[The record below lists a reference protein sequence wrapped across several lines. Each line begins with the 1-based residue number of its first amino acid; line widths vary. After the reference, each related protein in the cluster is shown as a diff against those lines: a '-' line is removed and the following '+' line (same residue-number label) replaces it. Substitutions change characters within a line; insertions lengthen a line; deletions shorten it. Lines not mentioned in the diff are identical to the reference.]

1 MVKNVRPQ
9 LGKDKILNAA
19 LRLFAQKGY
28 HKTSINDIARS
39 ADVAKGL
46 LYNYYKSKDA
56 LLLEIISDASLKM
69 MDMADGMFKQK
80 TYAANLEY
88 FINSFFNNLTK
99 NKQYFTFQIGLM
111 FQPDLKVLVAP
122 LLQQRA
128 DNLLSATK
136 TMFES
141 SSVKSPELTARRFT
155 SEVDGITLHY
165 LSVYENYPILA
176 VKEELYKNYKD
187 L

>member
-1 MVKNVRPQ
+1 MRPQ
-9 LGKDKILNAA
+9 LGKDKILSAA
-19 LRLFAQKGY
+19 LRLFAEKGY
-28 HKTSINDIARS
+28 HKTSIADIARN

-46 LYNYYKSKDA
+46 LYNYYKSKDE
-56 LLLEIISDASLKM
+56 LLLEIISDASVKM

-80 TYAANLEY
+80 SYKENLEY
-88 FINSFFNNLTK
+88 FINNFFGNLIK
-99 NKQYFTFQIGLM
+99 NRQYFTFQIGLM

-141 SSVKSPELTARRFT
+141 SSAKSPELAARRFI
-155 SEVDGITLHY
+155 SEVDGITLHF
-165 LSVYENYPILA
+165 LSVYKDYPILA
-176 VKEELYKNYKD
+176 VKEELYKNYKE